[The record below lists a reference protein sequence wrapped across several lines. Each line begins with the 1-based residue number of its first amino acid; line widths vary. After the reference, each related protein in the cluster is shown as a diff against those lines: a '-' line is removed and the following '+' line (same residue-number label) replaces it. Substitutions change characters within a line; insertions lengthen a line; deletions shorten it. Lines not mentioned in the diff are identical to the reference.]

1 VERPQPVAARA
12 SGHPPGSTTSNTDSP
27 VLTGNSGVRPNRLAS
42 RRVDRGVDDA
52 SESFARSAA
61 VVRPTAAV
69 ADRDAFAAWIRP
81 HWGGMAQ
88 LARRLAPDGEWEDVL
103 QEALS
108 ATWRK
113 RAQFD
118 EQRGTARNWLLAIV
132 ADQARK
138 AHRHVVRWPA
148 RAVED
153 VRDDEHADPDLDR
166 ALAELSVRQRIAVV
180 LHYYLGLSIPDVA
193 EVMSCAP
200 GTVKS
205 TLADARTRLRHA
217 LGEDYQ

>member
-1 VERPQPVAARA
+1 
-12 SGHPPGSTTSNTDSP
+12 
-27 VLTGNSGVRPNRLAS
+27 
-42 RRVDRGVDDA
+42 
-52 SESFARSAA
+52 
-61 VVRPTAAV
+61 V

-108 ATWRK
+108 ATWHK

-118 EQRGTARNWLLAIV
+118 QQRGTARNWLLAIV

-138 AHRHVVRWPA
+138 AHRRVVRWPP

-153 VRDDEHADPDLDR
+153 VREDEHADADLDR
-166 ALAELSVRQRIAVV
+166 ALAQLSVRQRTAVV
-180 LHYYLGLSIPDVA
+180 LHYYLGLSIADVA
-193 EVMSCAP
+193 EVMSAAP

-205 TLADARTRLRHA
+205 MLADARTRLRRE
-217 LGEDYQ
+217 LGEDYR